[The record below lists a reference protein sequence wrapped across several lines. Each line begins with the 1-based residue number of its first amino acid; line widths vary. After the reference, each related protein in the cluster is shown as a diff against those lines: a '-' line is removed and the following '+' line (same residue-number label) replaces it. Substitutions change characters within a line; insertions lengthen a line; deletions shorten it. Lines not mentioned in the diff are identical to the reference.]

1 MVGKNL
7 DDAAGWFRDSRKRWS
22 TWHNLSTAPAM
33 RGYGA
38 QIMTNSTLRALVV
51 EDDHSWQQILSEILS
66 DCGLEVEVVNSLD
79 EASRR
84 LRDQP
89 HRLAVVDLSLS
100 PNDHNNYDGLRVLD
114 TVRRLDPN
122 CRTILLTGFATVE
135 LAVTALTD
143 YGAFTFLR
151 KESFHRSQ
159 FRDIVYRILVSPP
172 ILTTPIPASA
182 PSASSFPSKGQIPP
196 LKFPNEKA
204 LIVEDDAGWR
214 SILEELLSDAGFQV
228 RTCTS
233 FGDAFGYLRKE
244 KFTLAVFD
252 LSLNGANSYAWD
264 KSPGDQNPDGYQL
277 LASAQN
283 EGIPTIVVS
292 GIAEPEEIQRIYSE
306 YSISAYIEKQTF
318 DRSTFRRVVEE
329 TRAANKSLNELSALT
344 DREREVLNL
353 LAQGLTNKEI
363 AERLVIT
370 TNTVKRHLKAIFE
383 KLDVHTRSAATAKTT
398 GG

>member
-1 MVGKNL
+1 
-7 DDAAGWFRDSRKRWS
+7 
-22 TWHNLSTAPAM
+22 
-33 RGYGA
+33 
-38 QIMTNSTLRALVV
+38 MTNSTLRALVV

-66 DCGLEVEVVNSLD
+66 DCGLEVEVADRLE
-79 EASRR
+79 EASNK
-84 LRDQP
+84 LREQP

-114 TVRRLDPN
+114 AVRRLDPN

-172 ILTTPIPASA
+172 MLTTPVPPSA
-182 PSASSFPSKGQIPP
+182 PMTSSSPVKGQTAL
-196 LKFPNEKA
+196 LKLPNEKA
-204 LIVEDDAGWR
+204 LVVEDDAGWR
-214 SILEELLSDAGFQV
+214 SILEELLSDARFQV

-252 LSLNGANSYAWD
+252 LSLNGTNRYGWD
-264 KSPGDQNPDGYQL
+264 Q
-277 LASAQN
+277 
-283 EGIPTIVVS
+283 
-292 GIAEPEEIQRIYSE
+292 IYSE
-306 YSISAYIEKQTF
+306 YSILAYIEKQTF

-329 TRAANKSLNELSALT
+329 TRAANKSLNELSTLT

-383 KLDVHTRSAATAKTT
+383 KLDVHTRSAATAKAT